1 MGAAAVV
8 AIASMVGCGGSA
20 KKNAA
25 STVTPPAANGVEAFV
40 QILRSDD
47 PKPAYELL
55 ASDVRGKVS
64 FEEFAVEWKSSTAE
78 RNHQADALEEGLK
91 GDPNLGERAQLSYP
105 DGRTVNLMREG
116 GQWRMES
123 ALVSQGHAGR
133 PHDAVRMFAEAM
145 NARDFDGVMRVLTAR
160 RRDGIGDQVTAFTDS
175 LLTHINDK
183 IDLVG
188 KDRAELR
195 WDHDG
200 MRYKIVLRKE
210 GDEWRVDDIHIRP
223 GPPEEK
229 GDDDDDDAK
238 DGDEAGDKDAKKKNA
253 KTKKP

>member
-1 MGAAAVV
+1 MVSARLLGAAAIF
-8 AIASMVGCGGSA
+8 AIAAMIGCGGGTTQ
-20 KKNAA
+20 NAA

-40 QILRSDD
+40 TLLRSDD

-55 ASDVRGKVS
+55 AADVRGKVS
-64 FEEFAVEWKSSTAE
+64 YDEFAIEWKASRAE

-160 RRDGIGDQVTAFTDS
+160 RRDGIGDQVSAFTDS
-175 LLTHINDK
+175 MLQHINDK

-223 GPPEEK
+223 GPAEDKDE
-229 GDDDDDDAK
+229 DDDKDDGDKKDDKKSDAK
-238 DGDEAGDKDAKKKNA
+238 
-253 KTKKP
+253 P